1 MNSIVSLKNFDTR
14 LIKGK
19 LNINNLLES
28 QKKNRRKINTAK
40 LIKKSSKY
48 KDFFYERKKLLMNKT
63 QSERFFS
70 SRKEKYSIS
79 NQKLNIKSAI
89 YKIPINSQR
98 SIYSSI
104 MSKTTKSHKITNTN
118 SYSFFLQKYYKNRS
132 KRNYSAYYINSNL
145 SLRKSYISD
154 LLVPNEEN
162 IQNKTQKISDI
173 EKKIS
178 LLEKKLNLKSAKNNK
193 SNSFFNSSKKE
204 ITKREKEEEKNEKEK
219 NLPDYLREEFK
230 IKGTNILSPFCM
242 KSRDKFIMEKF
253 WKFLNKNN
261 TLKTDKKSLVDNKL
275 NIVYAENE
283 EMYQK
288 KLRKINN
295 ILVMQGKRERYK
307 YYLSP
312 SERQLR
318 DMEKKVTFMK
328 DIVEVAFPNTAM
340 IKIRDNRQYFKKNK
354 TNYKKFESMYD
365 KGIED
370 YKNNFYEIKFK

>member
-70 SRKEKYSIS
+70 TRKEKYSIN

-118 SYSFFLQKYYKNRS
+118 SYSFFLQKYFKNKN

-145 SLRKSYISD
+145 SLKKSYISD
-154 LLVPNEEN
+154 LLIPNEEN

-295 ILVMQGKRERYK
+295 DLVMQGKRERYK

>member
-48 KDFFYERKKLLMNKT
+48 KDFFYEKKKLLMNKT

-70 SRKEKYSIS
+70 SRKEKYSIN

-154 LLVPNEEN
+154 LLIPNEEN

-295 ILVMQGKRERYK
+295 DLVIQGKRERYK

>member
-1 MNSIVSLKNFDTR
+1 MNGIVSLKNFDTR

-145 SLRKSYISD
+145 SLKKSYISD

-295 ILVMQGKRERYK
+295 ELVMQGKRERYK

>member
-1 MNSIVSLKNFDTR
+1 MSSNSSLKNLDTR

-19 LNINNLLES
+19 FNIKNLLES
-28 QKKNRRKINTAK
+28 QKSKYRTINTAK
-40 LIKKSSKY
+40 LCKKGSRY

-70 SRKEKYSIS
+70 SRNTKYSIG

-89 YKIPINSQR
+89 YKIPDYSRR
-98 SIYSSI
+98 SIFSSI
-104 MSKTTKSHKITNTN
+104 MNKTTKRHKNTNTN

-145 SLRKSYISD
+145 SLGKSYISD
-154 LLVPNEEN
+154 LLFPNEEN

-178 LLEKKLNLKSAKNNK
+178 LLEKKLNLKSARNNN
-193 SNSFFNSSKKE
+193 SNSFHNLTPKE
-204 ITKREKEEEKNEKEK
+204 TTKREKEEEKNEKEK
-219 NLPDYLREEFK
+219 NLPDYLREEFN

-295 ILVMQGKRERYK
+295 NLVMQGKRERYK

-328 DIVEVAFPNTAM
+328 DIVDVAYPNTAM
-340 IKIRDNRQYFKKNK
+340 IRIRDNRQYFKKNK
-354 TNYKKFESMYD
+354 TYYKKFESMID
-365 KGIED
+365 KRIDG

>member
-70 SRKEKYSIS
+70 SRKEKHSIS

-145 SLRKSYISD
+145 SLKKSYISD

-261 TLKTDKKSLVDNKL
+261 TLKTDKKSVVDNKL

-295 ILVMQGKRERYK
+295 DLVMHGKRERYK

>member
-28 QKKNRRKINTAK
+28 HKKNRRKINTAK

-154 LLVPNEEN
+154 LLIPNEEN

-295 ILVMQGKRERYK
+295 DLVMQGKRERYK

>member
-193 SNSFFNSSKKE
+193 SNSFYNSSKKE

-275 NIVYAENE
+275 NIEYAENE

>member
-48 KDFFYERKKLLMNKT
+48 KDFFYEKKKLLMNKT

-154 LLVPNEEN
+154 LLIPNEEN

-204 ITKREKEEEKNEKEK
+204 ITKREKEEKKNEKEK

-295 ILVMQGKRERYK
+295 NLVMQGKRERYK

>member
-79 NQKLNIKSAI
+79 NQRLNIKSAI

-145 SLRKSYISD
+145 SLKKSYISD

-295 ILVMQGKRERYK
+295 DLVMKGKRERYK